1 VLTISNHFSKE
12 PNMPSR
18 HTFLRATIAASFV
31 TLTLAGCGM
40 MGPSSTMQVFEASL
54 SSAQEVP
61 PTSSTGSGSAE
72 VQFDQATNKLSWK
85 VTYSGLTGPAT
96 AGHIHGPAAMGAN
109 AGVVI
114 PFTGIATQPV
124 VGEMTITPAQYADL
138 AAGLYYVNV
147 HSARF
152 PGGEIRGQLRK
163 RM

>member
-1 VLTISNHFSKE
+1 MVGLFNFYKE

-18 HTFLRATIAASFV
+18 HTLLRAAIAASFV

-40 MGPSSTMQVFEASL
+40 MGASSKMQVFEASL
-54 SSAQEVP
+54 SPSQEVP
-61 PTSSTGSGSAE
+61 PTASTGSGAAE
-72 VQFDQATNKLSWK
+72 VQFDQATNKLTWK
-85 VTYSGLTGPAT
+85 VTYSGLTGPAA

-114 PFTGIATQPV
+114 PFTGITAQPV
-124 VGEMTITPAQYADL
+124 MGEMTITPAQYADL
-138 AAGLYYVNV
+138 AAGLYYVNI
-147 HSARF
+147 HSAKF